1 MKKNIKK
8 LIVGMMVIG
17 LIALVSGIAIAGDE
31 VSITGT
37 INEDGQLVDE
47 SGNAY
52 DIADTEQGI
61 EVMEMT
67 GKKVLVKGTVME
79 EEGEKVISITSFQ
92 VIEK

>member
-8 LIVGMMVIG
+8 LIVGIMVIG
-17 LIALVSGIAIAGDE
+17 LVALVSGIAIGGDE

-47 SGNAY
+47 SGNAH

-67 GKKVLVKGTVME
+67 GKKVSVKGTVME

-92 VIEK
+92 VIE